1 MPIVDNSVGLRFFFD
16 LESMSIA
23 LVVVV
28 ELVGMLL
35 FFAMLFLV
43 GQVGYSIY
51 FLFSVWGRGGRGECD
66 FRGYGGG
73 TINKKGINTSVVV
86 LVLYW
91 GSGGEDQ

>member
-35 FFAMLFLV
+35 FFAMLFFV
-43 GQVGYSIY
+43 GQV
-51 FLFSVWGRGGRGECD
+51 E
-66 FRGYGGG
+66 
-73 TINKKGINTSVVV
+73 
-86 LVLYW
+86 
-91 GSGGEDQ
+91 